1 MTWTAMTA
9 SSPSVS
15 LSTGLCRRDVQSWRR
30 EKRRWFVCVYIMSR
44 GQVRRSREGCVY
56 IMSPG
61 QVRNGYICNI
71 DRRLPGLRRGQ
82 LLGSSRC
89 VALFSAILIHISHNM
104 HLCIQRQSADECS
117 GKLCTCFVSQITHQH
132 ALFTCMTCSHGSV
145 FVRTSLFGL
154 VLFFEAQNK

>member
-1 MTWTAMTA
+1 MICI
-9 SSPSVS
+9 SNH
-15 LSTGLCRRDVQSWRR
+15 TGC
-30 EKRRWFVCVYIMSR
+30 VCVCLH
-44 GQVRRSREGCVY
+44 RRRFRVHELRH
-56 IMSPG
+56 G

-104 HLCIQRQSADECS
+104 HLCIQRPWADECS
-117 GKLCTCFVSQITHQH
+117 GKLCTCFVSQITHKH
-132 ALFTCMTCSHGSV
+132 ALFTCMTCPRGSV

-154 VLFFEAQNK
+154 VLFLEAQNKFCLRACHARACHVRVCHAW